1 MKTIK
6 NMTADQLRKSILQ
19 LAIQG
24 KLVKQDP
31 KDEPA
36 SVLVEKIYEEKKK
49 LIAEGKIKKE
59 KVESR
64 IFKGDDNRY
73 YEKIGKETKDITDE
87 LPFEIP
93 ESWEW
98 IRLKNLSMYLYSGKT
113 PKYNNIPN
121 DNLIIGQAANNGI
134 KIDYNF
140 AKYGTNDF
148 FEYMPNFYFLKKY
161 DVLLNTLGNGTIGRS
176 GIFMDDKTNVLTD
189 GHLFVMRNLY
199 KETSFFL
206 RHFLFLMRTEIE
218 KSSTGTTNQIFLSM
232 STVGNYLI
240 PLPPLSEQKCI
251 VERIEQIESLLQ
263 QYDKLE
269 KQLTKLENEITDKLK
284 KSILQYAIE
293 GKLVKQDPNDEPAS
307 VLLERI
313 KAEKEK
319 LIKEGKIKRDKNE
332 SYIYQGDDK
341 NYYEKNTKNNQI
353 LDISD
358 YIFDIKKSWKW
369 CTLGQLT
376 KQITDGTH
384 KTPEYTN
391 AGIPFLSIQ
400 NISSG
405 KFDLAHLKYISINE
419 HKVLSKRCN
428 PEVNDILLCRIGT
441 LGKPIINKLDFEFSI
456 FVSLGLIKLVLN
468 EPLNY
473 VYLVLSSPHISNFI
487 DFIKV
492 GGGTHTFKINVED
505 INKFP
510 IPLPPLAEQ
519 QRIVNKVERLFNML

>member
-98 IRLKNLSMYLYSGKT
+98 IKMETANSIVVGATPSTANSSYWSNGSIPWLPSGCCQDCDVLESYPKMKKITEKAYESCSTIMMEPETVLIALTGATAGKVGLLKFK
-113 PKYNNIPN
+113 
-121 DNLIIGQAANNGI
+121 ACANQSVVGI
-134 KIDYNF
+134 KPYLDINPKFLFYQLMARRKEILSDCIGSAQPHISKEYVTKINF
-140 AKYGTNDF
+140 A
-148 FEYMPNFYFLKKY
+148 
-161 DVLLNTLGNGTIGRS
+161 
-176 GIFMDDKTNVLTD
+176 
-189 GHLFVMRNLY
+189 
-199 KETSFFL
+199 
-206 RHFLFLMRTEIE
+206 
-218 KSSTGTTNQIFLSM
+218 
-232 STVGNYLI
+232 
-240 PLPPLSEQKCI
+240 LPPLLEQQRI
-251 VERIEQIESLLQ
+251 VERIEQIEPLLQ

-519 QRIVNKVERLFNML
+519 QRIVNKVERLFNVL